1 MKDSILFTKFD
12 VRWGYNNIH
21 IQEKDQWK
29 GAFITPFSL
38 FKPTVIF
45 FGFCNRPPTFQT
57 FMNSI
62 FADMIAEGWLKIYI
76 DDLGIHIKGDISLHH
91 E

>member
-1 MKDSILFTKFD
+1 
-12 VRWGYNNIH
+12 
-21 IQEKDQWK
+21 
-29 GAFITPFSL
+29 
-38 FKPTVIF
+38 
-45 FGFCNRPPTFQT
+45 
-57 FMNSI
+57 MNSI